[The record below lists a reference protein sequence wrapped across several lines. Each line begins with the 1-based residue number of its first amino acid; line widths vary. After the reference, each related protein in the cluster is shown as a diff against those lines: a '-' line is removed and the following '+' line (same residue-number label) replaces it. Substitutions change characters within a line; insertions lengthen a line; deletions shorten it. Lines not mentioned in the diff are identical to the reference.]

1 MATPAKAK
9 VDPKPMCKYGANCY
23 RKSEQHLKNY
33 RHPRDDVSLSGFLLI
48 LCLLSLLSVLLKE
61 ITSDIGAK
69 MPCLSLSL
77 SLSLSYQSCWW
88 CGKPSSSSWCCLW
101 GAGAINREIVWRVLK
116 TTGLEGRSVCGVN
129 YFDVINLLNPRWQ
142 GFANQ

>member
-33 RHPRDDVSLSGFLLI
+33 RHPRDDVSLSCFLLI

-69 MPCLSLSL
+69 LPFLFLSLSRSTS
-77 SLSLSYQSCWW
+77 SLVDNVGSPVQVV
-88 CGKPSSSSWCCLW
+88 
-101 GAGAINREIVWRVLK
+101 GAVYEVL
-116 TTGLEGRSVCGVN
+116 E
-129 YFDVINLLNPRWQ
+129 Q
-142 GFANQ
+142 

>member
-33 RHPRDDVSLSGFLLI
+33 RHPRDDVSLSCFLLI

-69 MPCLSLSL
+69 MPCLFLSLSL
-77 SLSLSYQSCWW
+77 SLSLSRTSLVDDVGSPVQVV
-88 CGKPSSSSWCCLW
+88 
-101 GAGAINREIVWRVLK
+101 GAVYEVL
-116 TTGLEGRSVCGVN
+116 E
-129 YFDVINLLNPRWQ
+129 Q
-142 GFANQ
+142 